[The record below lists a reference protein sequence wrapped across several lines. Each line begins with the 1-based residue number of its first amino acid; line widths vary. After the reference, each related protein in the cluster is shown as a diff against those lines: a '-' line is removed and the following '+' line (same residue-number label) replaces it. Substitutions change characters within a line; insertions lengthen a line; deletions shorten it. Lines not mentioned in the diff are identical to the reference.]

1 MTRLLHQLPRE
12 LHLLRPFRPLPL
24 RRLYTT
30 TTTTTTNTT
39 LPPPLAAAP
48 IVPSPL
54 SPKTTD
60 AITHLSSLPHRRPTL
75 SDLVRFGPPPLTT
88 PQLLASARLTRELIP
103 RRLARRILALRN
115 LPYIIVTNPHINS
128 IFQNYVHSFEALSS
142 LPSGDYP
149 RNLDEES
156 EFAQVLGGIVRTH
169 NNTIP
174 ILAKGFQECGSQF
187 MRAEEITAF
196 LERHLRARIGT
207 RLLAEQH
214 LALHAATFEAGSP
227 AELTPGVNPDH
238 FIGII
243 DTRLSPTTIL
253 RRSEA
258 FVAEICELRYGDRPR
273 LEIDGEVE
281 GRCAYIPMHME
292 YIFTELLK
300 NSFRASIES
309 ALAQQRMNAG
319 LGIVGRAAELE
330 IPVVKATIALAE
342 GGKWITIRI
351 RDRGG
356 GISPSDLREVWNYSF
371 TTFNQ
376 DTGEQ
381 EDFNELVNGA
391 LGGSS
396 IAGLGYGLPLS
407 RAYAEYFGGSMEL
420 QSAFGWGTDVYLKLK
435 GLVEPEGGYERQ
447 I

>member
-1 MTRLLHQLPRE
+1 MTRLLRTRLPCE
-12 LHLLRPFRPLPL
+12 LYLLSPLRPLSLRSFRH
-24 RRLYTT
+24 YSTT
-30 TTTTTTNTT
+30 TTR
-39 LPPPLAAAP
+39 LPPSVSVPV
-48 IVPSPL
+48 VPSPL
-54 SPKTTD
+54 SPQTTD

-88 PQLLASARLTRELIP
+88 AQLLASARYTRELIP

-128 IFQNYVHSFEALSS
+128 IFQNYVQSFEALSS
-142 LPSGDYP
+142 LPGNGYP
-149 RNLDEES
+149 NNLDEES
-156 EFAQVLGGIVRTH
+156 EFAAVLGQIVRTH

-187 MRAEEITAF
+187 MRAEEITGF

-227 AELTPGVNPDH
+227 ATVTEGVNPDH

-273 LEIDGEVE
+273 LVIDGNVE

-300 NSFRASIES
+300 NSFRASIEF
-309 ALAQQRMNAG
+309 ALAQQKMAG
-319 LGIVGRAAELE
+319 LGQSELKIPDVEATISIAAE
-330 IPVVKATIALAE
+330 
-342 GGKWITIRI
+342 GRMITIRI

-356 GISPSDLREVWNYSF
+356 GISPADLREVWNYSF

-376 DTGEQ
+376 AGGATDDVDGN
-381 EDFNELVNGA
+381 FNDIVNGA

-407 RAYAEYFGGSMEL
+407 RAYAEYFGGCLEL

-435 GLVEPEGGYERQ
+435 GLVEPEGGFEKK